1 MFTGNEGR
9 FLKAGEAKKLR
20 QTYREKKTNLADS
33 ECVTAE
39 FFGANKL
46 KRLLDQPGC
55 VGIRIYHAKREE
67 EINGKAHLI
76 PRLVLIGVDA
86 NGKDIRMQGVNRQ
99 IGLKDTTEE
108 DNGDELADGPVCP
121 PACTP

>member
-1 MFTGNEGR
+1 MFNGNEGR
-9 FLKAGEAKKLR
+9 FVQAGEAKKLR
-20 QTYREKKTNLADS
+20 QTYREKKTNLSDY

-39 FFGANKL
+39 FFGANNIK
-46 KRLLDQPGC
+46 KLLDQPNC

-67 EINGKAHLI
+67 EINGKTHLI

-86 NGKDIRMQGVNRQ
+86 NGKDIRTQDEKRQ
-99 IGLKDTTEE
+99 IGLKDMPGES
-108 DNGDELADGPVCP
+108 NRDELADGPVCP